1 MNILTIKMVLSRPIR
16 LQTIKATPEPP
27 KPTFGQQMAE
37 TLNSTVDQMGTQ
49 KVIEGITQG
58 VEDVTDEGGDE

>member
-1 MNILTIKMVLSRPIR
+1 
-16 LQTIKATPEPP
+16 
-27 KPTFGQQMAE
+27 MAE